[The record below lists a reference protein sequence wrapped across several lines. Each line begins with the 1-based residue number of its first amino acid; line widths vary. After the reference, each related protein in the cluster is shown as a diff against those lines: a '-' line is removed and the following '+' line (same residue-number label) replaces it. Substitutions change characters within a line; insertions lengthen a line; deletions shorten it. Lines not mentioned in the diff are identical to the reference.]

1 MKSNY
6 ESPECSILQVWPFEI
21 LCHSTDR
28 FIIDSDDDVE
38 F

>member
-1 MKSNY
+1 MNTTY
-6 ESPECSILQVWPFEI
+6 ESPDCRVIQIWPCEI

-28 FIIDSDDDVE
+28 FIIDSDDDIE